1 MELPIAIRTFPR
13 LFPDTF
19 GPESPFHP
27 LEGVHLMMPDMLML
41 QLMYA
46 ARQIMWEM
54 CMETGHPSLAE
65 ALPFKMLGIPGLYQ
79 ELALLVS
86 MVSNV
91 MLHALVFS
99 VGPSS
104 SSSSSSE
111 RIWRRF
117 KECMQVYAPW
127 CRFQTASEWKAE
139 AARLQGV
146 LEELSLLYLDYQEA
160 KWRFKALSLVEAE
173 PAQEAEGVA
182 LLD

>member
-1 MELPIAIRTFPR
+1 
-13 LFPDTF
+13 
-19 GPESPFHP
+19 
-27 LEGVHLMMPDMLML
+27 MMPDMLML